1 MPQLTSLHQKLIDS
15 MDLPGEPGDRRV
27 VVAMSGG
34 VDSSVTA
41 ALLHEI
47 GYEVIGIT
55 LQLYDHGQALQKKGA
70 CCAGQDI
77 HDAKMIAQKCGFA
90 HYVLDYEN
98 RFKQA
103 VIDEFADS
111 YLVGATPIPCIRC
124 NERVKF
130 ADLLSTAK
138 ELGANCLATGH
149 YIRREQKNGLAQLHQ
164 AVDNHRDQSYFLF
177 STTREQLAFLR
188 FPLGALPKAEVRK
201 QAERLG
207 LTVAQKPDSQDICFV
222 PQGSY
227 ADLVTKLRPGTAQPG
242 DIVTS
247 KGKKIGEHQGV
258 IHFTVG
264 QRRGIGIG
272 GGEPWYVIR
281 LDANK
286 QQVIVGRKEELGR
299 QHVHLQDVNWLG
311 QESLPEACANER
323 EIEVKLRSAQPRRP
337 AQLAFGGDGNVEIK
351 LARPDDAIAPGQA
364 CVFYEPGASQ
374 LLGGGWIT
382 AAR

>member
-227 ADLVTKLRPGTAQPG
+227 ADLVTKLRPGAAQPG

-247 KGKKIGEHQGV
+247 KGKK
-258 IHFTVG
+258 
-264 QRRGIGIG
+264 
-272 GGEPWYVIR
+272 
-281 LDANK
+281 LANTK
-286 QQVIVGRKEELGR
+286 
-299 QHVHLQDVNWLG
+299 
-311 QESLPEACANER
+311 A
-323 EIEVKLRSAQPRRP
+323 
-337 AQLAFGGDGNVEIK
+337 
-351 LARPDDAIAPGQA
+351 
-364 CVFYEPGASQ
+364 
-374 LLGGGWIT
+374 
-382 AAR
+382 